1 MLKKLYKISKDLYRI
16 NKLRTSLP
24 LSNFLSRVHHAEQQR
39 YKDLSRIGELRTS
52 PSTDALSLCQERYHD
67 KSHADT
73 PMNPIRSRADMPANQ
88 PNDKPRADMHTNQP
102 CDKTPCRSAYG
113 TDPALAPYCHIPS
126 TN

>member
-88 PNDKPRADMHTNQP
+88 PNDKPRADMHTNLNRQDTVP
-102 CDKTPCRSAYG
+102 IRLRSTEQMIVPVRLRS
-113 TDPALAPYCHIPS
+113 TD
-126 TN
+126 